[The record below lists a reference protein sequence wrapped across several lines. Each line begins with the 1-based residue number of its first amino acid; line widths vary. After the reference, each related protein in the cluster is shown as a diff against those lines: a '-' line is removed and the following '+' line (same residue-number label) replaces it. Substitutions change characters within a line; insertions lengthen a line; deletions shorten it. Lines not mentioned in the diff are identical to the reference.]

1 MDIETGNKINKRI
14 TIIDYG
20 MGNIHSLSSAINFL
34 GYEVFISNSH
44 DEIMNS
50 THLILPGVGEFRTA
64 MSNLK
69 NLGLVDLLKEI
80 YKLNKIK
87 ILGICLGMQL
97 LAESSEEG
105 GQSKGLGIIPGPVVS
120 LEKLGASRVPHI
132 GFNEVSFTNKSI
144 LGRWSKSPKDFYFVH
159 SYCLS
164 ECNDNFEGIRG
175 ITEYGAKFISSY
187 EKDLIYATQF
197 HPEKSQ
203 TNGLYLIN
211 SFLSL

>member
-1 MDIETGNKINKRI
+1 MVELERRG
-14 TIIDYG
+14 Y
-20 MGNIHSLSSAINFL
+20 LEAIK
-34 GYEVFISNSH
+34 
-44 DEIMNS
+44 
-50 THLILPGVGEFRTA
+50 EF
-64 MSNLK
+64 S
-69 NLGLVDLLKEI
+69 LKERP
-80 YKLNKIK
+80 L
-87 ILGICLGMQL
+87 LGICLGMQL
-97 LAESSEEG
+97 LFSSSEENVHT
-105 GQSKGLGIIPGPVVS
+105 KGLNLISGKV
-120 LEKLGASRVPHI
+120 LKLPRKNNDGTKNKIPHI